1 MIAGIIKTVTISTLY
16 MNSMWWPPN
25 SSWAAYANHKLFVL
39 ASTLTAINFALA
51 AVVGPKHVPLK
62 WRPKVRP

>member
-1 MIAGIIKTVTISTLY
+1 MTLY

-25 SSWAAYANHKLFVL
+25 GSTSGYVNHKLFIL
-39 ASTLTAINFALA
+39 WSTLTAINFGMA

-62 WRPKVRP
+62 WHPKVSAQRSNKSED